1 MELFATMCRFI
12 TSKHD
17 IAKARVLT
25 SLIDHERL
33 HYINSTANLYIK
45 NMQWCELFSDLWH
58 EISEMVHYD
67 QHFSPTGLYL
77 MNTLVNNYKNG
88 YNLKNYGENGC
99 KEALMHTYPALISI
113 PMISIFS
120 FLYVSNHF

>member
-1 MELFATMCRFI
+1 MELFATMRRFI

-33 HYINSTANLYIK
+33 HYINSTANSYIK

-77 MNTLVNNYKNG
+77 MDSLNG
-88 YNLKNYGENGC
+88 YMLKNYGENGC
-99 KEALMHTYPALISI
+99 KEALMHTYRIIELNRQL
-113 PMISIFS
+113 FS
-120 FLYVSNHF
+120 SKKK